1 MDVIE
6 HQLLARQLAAFG
18 VDLPIE
24 ARHALD
30 VYAAA
35 QEAANA
41 NPSAD
46 LRAAFEAGRLTPKNT
61 AAAVREAALAQNAQ
75 GAAHS
80 LAADLAR
87 PVSKAATRAI
97 AADGDRIVTELRP
110 AFADAASAV
119 RRAAETFAPDAD
131 PATVLATAPDAAEL
145 WQQLADARATLDAI
159 RGVRAGLVQCGYGNP
174 SPVVAAFIAD
184 PTVTQSTRGVTPCTH
199 TVSTAGEQASSAEHA
214 PRAFSPL

>member
-131 PATVLATAPDAAEL
+131 PAQVLASSPVAAEV
-145 WQQLADARATLDAI
+145 WQQLADAR
-159 RGVRAGLVQCGYGNP
+159 RP
-174 SPVVAAFIAD
+174 S
-184 PTVTQSTRGVTPCTH
+184 TQSAASAPDWCSAATATRRP
-199 TVSTAGEQASSAEHA
+199 SS
-214 PRAFSPL
+214 PRSSRTRPSHRVPGG